1 MPPSDAPPMCKSVQV
16 GRQIVESTSVVSLSH
31 FTLKEL
37 KEKKYLFPYSN
48 VPNMLEDLLQKKV
61 IELFECKRPKEM
73 GRVDDPNYCHYHRI
87 VSHPVEKCFILKEL
101 IMKLAR

>member
-48 VPNMLEDLLQKKV
+48 VSNMLEDLL
-61 IELFECKRPKEM
+61 
-73 GRVDDPNYCHYHRI
+73 
-87 VSHPVEKCFILKEL
+87 
-101 IMKLAR
+101 

>member
-1 MPPSDAPPMCKSVQV
+1 MCKSVQV
-16 GRQIVESTSVVSLSH
+16 GRQTVESTLVVSLSY

-37 KEKKYLFPYSN
+37 KEKKYIFPYSN

-61 IELFECKRPKEM
+61 IELFECKHQEEM
-73 GRVDDPNYCHYHRI
+73 GCVDDPNYCHYHWI
-87 VSHPVEKCFILKEL
+87 VSHSVKKCFILKEL